1 MPALCLDVI
10 PEEYSIGLGTYSE
23 GDREQ
28 WTERVQ
34 TALDVGY
41 RHVDTAQG
49 YGNEAYLGDGI
60 ARSAVDRDE
69 VFLATKVAPDNLAY
83 DDVLATV
90 EDSLERLRTDYLDLL
105 YVHWPA
111 EAYDPEATLSAFDE
125 LHERGTIRHVG
136 VSNFEPDQL
145 DRAREVLDAPITAH
159 QVECHPFLQQ
169 DELRAYA
176 REHDH
181 TLVAY
186 CPLAKGEIFGTP
198 ADRDI
203 EDPFA
208 TPIEF
213 DVSVIQ
219 EIAKKHGVSPA
230 QVSLAWLLS
239 KENVAVIPKA
249 SSRDHMKDNLAATDL
264 ELETTDLERIDAIE
278 NEHRLIDPDFAAWN
292 R

>member
-1 MPALCLDVI
+1 MSLVDLPRL
-10 PEEYSIGLGTYSE
+10 GLGTYSE

-49 YGNEAYLGDGI
+49 YGNEAYLGDGL
-60 ARSAVDRDE
+60 ANAPLDRE
-69 VFLATKVAPDNLAY
+69 EIFLATKVAPDNLGY
-83 DDVLATV
+83 EDVLSTV
-90 EDSLERLRTDYLDLL
+90 EDSLDRLRTDYVDLL

-111 EAYDPEATLSAFDE
+111 EAYDPEETLSAFDE
-125 LHERGTIRHVG
+125 LRDRGAIRHVG

-145 DRAREVLDAPITAH
+145 DLARDVLDAPLVAH

-169 DELRAYA
+169 EELRAYA

-181 TLVAY
+181 WLVAY

-198 ADRDI
+198 DDRDI
-203 EDPFA
+203 DDPFA

-213 DVSVIQ
+213 DVSTIQ
-219 EIAKKHGVSPA
+219 DIAAKHDVSPA

-239 KENVAVIPKA
+239 KDNVATIPKA
-249 SSRDHMKDNLAATDL
+249 SSEAHMRDNLTAQTL
-264 ELETTDLERIDAIE
+264 ELDAEDVERIDAIDRQ
-278 NEHRLIDPDFAAWN
+278 HRLIDPDFGAWN